1 MSGWYLQEIS
11 IEGFRG
17 INNEGA
23 PLVIRFKPEHVNSV
37 SAPNGVGKT
46 SIFDA
51 VVYAITGRIPK
62 LDDLPAAER
71 GPSYY
76 LNRFHSGGVGTVA
89 LTLLP
94 ALGGK
99 AVIVT
104 VKRDA
109 AGDRSVTATNGAD
122 GNAILAELNR
132 EFVLLDGNTF
142 HNFIDFTPQARGRSF
157 AGLLGL
163 KRYSV
168 LRQGLSGLA
177 NTRAFNNHF
186 SITDKQGK
194 QNTAKAAAD
203 RARANIREA
212 YAALVGD
219 EYDPAE
225 AEASML
231 AKAHS
236 ALNGIALLKPLCEG
250 RTFEQIDPTACVEA
264 AKAADGTEARN
275 RLSRVLQDHTSWAE
289 ASAGAPTP
297 DDASR
302 LIALAEARDAAL
314 KLTQGDVFRQ
324 LYALSDTILS
334 DPSWDDPHRCPVCEV
349 VGEHSVLDHVHA
361 KIAEFDAVAAA
372 STDIAQSWTE
382 NGWGLLDNLEKLARD
397 ATESEQL
404 ANAKSSGA
412 QGTLSGE
419 QARTITT
426 WVATLLSRAAV
437 KLKELTDTKVEIE
450 KGLPEKLTAVVEKAE
465 AARRLQSNLTDLR
478 RETATHTTVTA
489 ELLRIAR
496 VKAFLDT
503 ASNAFAT
510 AEADASSRR
519 LATVEPA
526 AQTLFKSIMF
536 EEVVPALKKRA
547 GSEDLAIS
555 LAEFWTLTD
564 ISAQAV
570 LSESFRNA
578 FAISVYLAA
587 ASLYGGGARFLILD
601 DVTSSF
607 DSGHQLHLMNVIK
620 TQFARPGVANGPQV
634 ILLSH
639 DTVLEKLFNTNAND
653 GGWWHQCIQGT
664 ARTSVL
670 PQSGAINRVRDA
682 THEFLNTG
690 NVIDA
695 APRIRQYLE
704 FKLEEVINKVSIAV
718 PIGIAFSDDKHM
730 AQNLINAIK
739 AAVDLHQAANRLVME
754 PAQVAGLGT
763 AVATIT
769 ANYLSHWATGQTQAF
784 SAGSLRGVMQAIDD
798 VARCFQFEDPVGSG
812 KYSYYKTLNRRS

>member
-1 MSGWYLQEIS
+1 MNGWYLQEVS

-17 INNEGA
+17 INNESA
-23 PLVIRFKPEHVNSV
+23 PLVLRFRPEHVNSV

-51 VVYAITGRIPK
+51 VTYAITGRIPK
-62 LDDLPAAER
+62 LDGLPAAEK
-71 GPSYY
+71 GTSYY
-76 LNRFHSGGVGTVA
+76 LNRFHSGGIGMVA

-94 ALGGK
+94 AVGGK

-109 AGDRSVTATNGAD
+109 AGNRSVTATNGAD
-122 GNAILAELNR
+122 GNTILAELNR
-132 EFVLLDGNTF
+132 EFVLLDGEAF
-142 HNFIDFTPQARGRSF
+142 RNFIDFVPQARGRSF

-163 KRYSV
+163 KRYSL

-177 NTRAFNNHF
+177 NTKAFNNYF
-186 SITDKQGK
+186 CTNDKQGK
-194 QNTAKAAAD
+194 KIRAKAAAD
-203 RARANIREA
+203 RARANIKEA
-212 YAALVGD
+212 YTALVGD

-236 ALNGIALLKPLCEG
+236 ALSGIALLKPHCEG
-250 RTFEQIDPTACVEA
+250 RSFEQIDPTACVEA

-275 RLSRVLQDHTSWAE
+275 KLSKVLQDHTSWTE
-289 ASAGAPTP
+289 ASASAPTP
-297 DDASR
+297 EDASR

-334 DPSWDDPHRCPVCEV
+334 DPSWDDTHRCPTCER
-349 VGEHSVLDHVHA
+349 VGEHSVLDHVRA
-361 KIAEFDAVAAA
+361 KIAEFDAVATA
-372 STDIAQSWTE
+372 STDLAQFWTE
-382 NGWGLLDNLEKLARD
+382 KGWDILESLEKLARD
-397 ATESEQL
+397 PAEVAQL
-404 ANAKSSGA
+404 ATAKSGGT

-419 QARTITT
+419 QARAITT
-426 WVATLLSRAAV
+426 WVATLLSRAAA

-450 KGLPEKLTAVVEKAE
+450 KALPEKLTAVVEKAE
-465 AARRLQSNLTDLR
+465 AARRLQSNLTDFR
-478 RETATHTTVTA
+478 RETATDMAVTA
-489 ELLRIAR
+489 DLARIAR
-496 VKAFLDT
+496 VKTFLDT
-503 ASNAFAT
+503 ASSAFAT

-519 LATVEPA
+519 LAAIEPA
-526 AQTLFKSIMF
+526 AQTLFKAIMF

-547 GSEDLAIS
+547 GSEDLSIA
-555 LAEFWTLTD
+555 LAQFWTLTD

-570 LSESFRNA
+570 LSESYRNA

-587 ASLYGGGARFLILD
+587 ASLYGGGAKFLILD

-620 TQFARPGVANGPQV
+620 TKFARPGVANGPQV

-670 PQSGAINRVRDA
+670 PQSGAINQVRDA

-690 NVIDA
+690 NVTDA

-704 FKLEEVINKVSIAV
+704 FKLEEIINKVNIAV
-718 PIGIAFSDDKHM
+718 PISIAFNDDKHLP
-730 AQNLINAIK
+730 QKLIDAIK
-739 AAVDLHQAANRLVME
+739 AAVDLHQAAKRLVME
-754 PAQVAGLGT
+754 PAQVTGLGT

-798 VARCFQFEDPVGSG
+798 FARCFQFEEPAGSG
-812 KYSYYKTLNRRS
+812 QYRYYKALSRRS